1 MLAVLSAGLRDD
13 SRIKMKMIGA
23 NAPTETMLLADIA
36 DGMRTMVWMNSKDG
50 VTGKNRPRS
59 LVEAITIGDDR
70 RNSNVVSFESGDD
83 FEAARRRILQKGE

>member
-1 MLAVLSAGLRDD
+1 
-13 SRIKMKMIGA
+13 MKMIGA